1 MMQSL
6 DSMNRDE
13 IADVLV
19 YAANCLQKHEK
30 LQMELKKI
38 KNMYRPTEGGYKEL
52 WHGIKPIGGKIL
64 TIVIA
69 LVLVGMFGEAFSA
82 LAQIFFCALGLNFGI
97 AVLFANLSQFLIVIL
112 APVIV
117 QVVAN
122 KKIVRHNRK
131 NADRLEQN
139 KENNKLVYVEE
150 QTVTEKIAQVSA
162 DYQKVGYLLPP
173 DFKFDSQALL
183 YMANL
188 LRNGRAEKM
197 GTAINIYE
205 DDMHKK
211 RMEAK
216 QDELIRKQEEANRI
230 AVASMIADGIAAGR
244 QVAAT
249 ERLAAAEEQKAS
261 ALNRIARY

>member
-1 MMQSL
+1 M
-6 DSMNRDE
+6 
-13 IADVLV
+13 
-19 YAANCLQKHEK
+19 
-30 LQMELKKI
+30 
-38 KNMYRPTEGGYKEL
+38 
-52 WHGIKPIGGKIL
+52 
-64 TIVIA
+64 
-69 LVLVGMFGEAFSA
+69 
-82 LAQIFFCALGLNFGI
+82 
-97 AVLFANLSQFLIVIL
+97 IVIL
-112 APVIV
+112 APAIV

-122 KKIVRHNRK
+122 KKIVKHNRK

-139 KENNKLVYVEE
+139 KANNKLLYVEE

-197 GTAINIYE
+197 GAAINIYE

-216 QDELIRKQEEANRI
+216 QEELIRKQEEANRI
-230 AVASMIADGIAAGR
+230 AVASMIADGIAASR
-244 QVAAT
+244 QTAAT
-249 ERLAAAEEQKAS
+249 ERLAVAEEQKAS